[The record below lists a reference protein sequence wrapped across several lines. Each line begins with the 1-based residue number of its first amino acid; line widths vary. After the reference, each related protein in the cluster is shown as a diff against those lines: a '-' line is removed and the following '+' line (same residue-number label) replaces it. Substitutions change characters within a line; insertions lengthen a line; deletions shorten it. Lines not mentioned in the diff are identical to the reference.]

1 MGGVKLV
8 LTGGVVDRKE
18 RRQEIVRRA
27 AALAGDGRAQQA
39 VWHAARRVVAAKP
52 GDAGRHG
59 CVRDHAVVTA
69 GVSLDAELGILY
81 VPGICSRPMCKF
93 VCYTQAKRGN
103 YKSVIGS
110 QVGSRSGVR
119 SSVSLTP
126 KPANKKKRL
135 SLPNVRFCGS
145 RILSVPNEARCRKAS
160 APRKKREGEKK
171 VAGEKTGRTVD
182 APKSKAFNPR
192 PIAPSPLPCDPDRP
206 GPISN
211 PRSPSQLIRP
221 DQTTRRPDEQTRSA
235 QIPHIRPCQPHRT
248 AP

>member
-1 MGGVKLV
+1 
-8 LTGGVVDRKE
+8 
-18 RRQEIVRRA
+18 
-27 AALAGDGRAQQA
+27 
-39 VWHAARRVVAAKP
+39 
-52 GDAGRHG
+52 
-59 CVRDHAVVTA
+59 
-69 GVSLDAELGILY
+69 
-81 VPGICSRPMCKF
+81 MCKF
-93 VCYTQAKRGN
+93 VCCASEARKLQIRDRQPGGIKIRSQIVGLFDPQTSQQEKNAFPPKCSVLLIPNFVCPKR
-103 YKSVIGS
+103 
-110 QVGSRSGVR
+110 
-119 SSVSLTP
+119 
-126 KPANKKKRL
+126 
-135 SLPNVRFCGS
+135 
-145 RILSVPNEARCRKAS
+145 ARCRNAS

-171 VAGEKTGRTVD
+171 IAGEKTGRTVD